1 MKVLYL
7 FNFIILILSG
17 SCTPKEA
24 IIEANKKFV
33 IDINQQDK
41 ITIFFNAYH
50 TIALETTPNN
60 LIGQFFKTNIYI
72 FSIKNKPPFLFLP
85 ITGNTKIKQPTKE
98 ELRESTFPF
107 PILRSMILMCIA
119 FHEQIRKFSNMIPTV
134 FFKILYK

>member
-60 LIGQFFKTNIYI
+60 LIGGIDKIVLQNEHIYI
-72 FSIKNKPPFLFLP
+72 LDK
-85 ITGNTKIKQPTKE
+85 KQATI
-98 ELRESTFPF
+98 F
-107 PILRSMILMCIA
+107 RSMILMCIA

>member
-60 LIGQFFKTNIYI
+60 LIGGIDKIVLQNEHIYI
-72 FSIKNKPPFLFLP
+72 LDKKQATIFIFTHNGNSQPRKSSGRVPFHF
-85 ITGNTKIKQPTKE
+85 
-98 ELRESTFPF
+98 RF
-107 PILRSMILMCIA
+107 
-119 FHEQIRKFSNMIPTV
+119 
-134 FFKILYK
+134 